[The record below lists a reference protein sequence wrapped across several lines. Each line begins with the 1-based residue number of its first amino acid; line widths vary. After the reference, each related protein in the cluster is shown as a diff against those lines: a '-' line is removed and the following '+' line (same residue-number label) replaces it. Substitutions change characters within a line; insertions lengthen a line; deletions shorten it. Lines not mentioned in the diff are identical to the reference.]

1 MDDRGRI
8 LFVGGVTSYLLAR
21 IFAADPTAAEAV
33 VYGVTAAAGLEFV
46 MSSWPALWRA
56 RSESY

>member
-1 MDDRGRI
+1 MEHGSRI

-21 IFAADPTAAEAV
+21 LFAADPTAAEV
-33 VYGVTAAAGLEFV
+33 LVYGMTAAAGLEFV
-46 MSSWPALWRA
+46 ISSWPALWRA

>member
-1 MDDRGRI
+1 MEHGSRI

-21 IFAADPTAAEAV
+21 LFAADPTAAEVV
-33 VYGVTAAAGLEFV
+33 VYGMTAAAGLEFV
-46 MSSWPALWRA
+46 IASWPALWRA

>member
-21 IFAADPTAAEAV
+21 VFAADPTAAEVV
-33 VYGVTAAAGLEFV
+33 VYGLTAAAGLEFV
-46 MSSWPALWRA
+46 ISSWPSLWSA
-56 RSESY
+56 RSQTY

>member
-1 MDDRGRI
+1 MEHGSRI

-21 IFAADPTAAEAV
+21 LFAADPTAAEVV
-33 VYGVTAAAGLEFV
+33 VYGMTAAAGLEFV
-46 MSSWPALWRA
+46 ISSWPALWRA

>member
-1 MDDRGRI
+1 MEHGGKI

-21 IFAADPTAAEAV
+21 LFAADPTAAEVV
-33 VYGVTAAAGLEFV
+33 VYGMTAAAGLEFV
-46 MSSWPALWRA
+46 ISSWPALWRA

>member
-1 MDDRGRI
+1 MEHGSRI

-21 IFAADPTAAEAV
+21 LIAADPTAAEVV
-33 VYGVTAAAGLEFV
+33 VYGMTAAAGLEFV
-46 MSSWPALWRA
+46 ISSWPALWRA

>member
-1 MDDRGRI
+1 MEHGSKI

-21 IFAADPTAAEAV
+21 LFAADPTAAEVV
-33 VYGVTAAAGLEFV
+33 VYGMTAAAGLEFV
-46 MSSWPALWRA
+46 ISSWPALWRA